1 MKISKEHAE
10 SIEDSNSLHIL
21 WGRFAY
27 DMLMSSIKERNEISL
42 SQKTIAVRT
51 MQLLGHCDD
60 DPEDVNEKA
69 SKKHTL
75 SLVHAR
81 NVNK

>member
-1 MKISKEHAE
+1 MVKAVPSLTEVVHE
-10 SIEDSNSLHIL
+10 TCSSSELDS
-21 WGRFAY
+21 
-27 DMLMSSIKERNEISL
+27 
-42 SQKTIAVRT
+42 
-51 MQLLGHCDD
+51 DD